1 MPRKKRVT
9 TGKGRGVRTG
19 VDPID
24 GILTAAL
31 SRATSPALRD
41 WLTALASDKADR
53 TSSAERPA
61 GTIERQG

>member
-41 WLTALASDKADR
+41 WLSALASDKADR
-53 TSSAERPA
+53 TSSAILQP
-61 GTIERQG
+61 GPIERRE